1 MASTRFPPFN
11 LLFRKLP
18 QPVLLSVKSQNSF
31 LTSFCE
37 VKVNTQFV
45 CVFMLISPRLVRETV
60 ASTIS
65 KSSFGSFSF
74 TITFQ
79 GCFTEHPG
87 VIRHLN
93 CFTQPKACLCNIGYN
108 SPTLCLNSSGLS
120 KWRNE
125 IGRSKDL
132 TSSKALCTFFLSI
145 PSSTSSA
152 SAVARAHRTVFIKT
166 LHASA
171 IFLADGDTTHLQL
184 VSTADTLP
192 CSWCNPGFSDQFE
205 D

>member
-1 MASTRFPPFN
+1 
-11 LLFRKLP
+11 
-18 QPVLLSVKSQNSF
+18 
-31 LTSFCE
+31 
-37 VKVNTQFV
+37 
-45 CVFMLISPRLVRETV
+45 MLISPRLVRETV

-152 SAVARAHRTVFIKT
+152 SAVARAPRTVFIKT